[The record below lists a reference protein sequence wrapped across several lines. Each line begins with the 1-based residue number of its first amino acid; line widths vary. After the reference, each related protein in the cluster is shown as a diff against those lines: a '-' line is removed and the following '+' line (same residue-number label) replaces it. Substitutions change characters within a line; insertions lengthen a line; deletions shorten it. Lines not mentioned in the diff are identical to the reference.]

1 MTIAMTGK
9 KNRTQLSTF
18 ENRQLNV
25 TTETR
30 SEPFYRWVIVF
41 ASSAMLAVAMGVM
54 VNGISVFFIPL
65 NEEFG
70 WPRGSVSLV
79 NVSGLVG
86 LAVGGI
92 VMGRIADRTTTKRIS
107 LFGATVLG
115 LCLLVAA
122 HIDALW
128 QFYVVFFVAGFLG
141 AGALFAPLIANVGNW
156 FKTGAGLALGITAA
170 GQALGQGGVP
180 FGAAVLIAAFGW
192 RDALTAMG
200 TIAFVTL
207 VPLALLIRQPPI
219 LSSGVLSGGSGVEDP
234 SPVALPTGVLVV
246 WLSAAVVFCCTCMS
260 VPLMHLV
267 PLIQDCGYSAEEAGS
282 VAFVMMMIA
291 ILGRVA
297 FGKLADI
304 IGAIP
309 AYMVASFW
317 QTILV
322 LGFIQFQGLYAFYSF
337 AAIYGFGYA
346 GVMTGILVC
355 VRTLTPVNRR
365 ASALGAVMVFAWL
378 GHAIGG
384 YQGGYFFDLTGGYTN
399 SFLNAAL
406 AGVVNLLIVGSL
418 YFTIA
423 FRGARLAAK
432 RNLAT
437 T

>member
-1 MTIAMTGK
+1 MSAV
-9 KNRTQLSTF
+9 
-18 ENRQLNV
+18 ENQRLFA
-25 TTETR
+25 TTETG
-30 SEPFYRWVIVF
+30 SEPMYRWVIVL

-65 NEEFG
+65 SKEFG
-70 WPRGSVSLV
+70 WLRGSVSLI

-86 LAVGGI
+86 LAFGGI
-92 VMGRIADRTTTKRIS
+92 VMGRIADRTTTRRIS
-107 LFGATVLG
+107 LFGIVVFG
-115 LCLLVAA
+115 VCLLVAA
-122 HIDALW
+122 HLDALW

-156 FKTGAGLALGITAA
+156 FKTGAGLALGIAAA

-180 FGAAVLIAAFGW
+180 FGTAILIGAFGW
-192 RDALTAMG
+192 RGALTALG
-200 TIAFVTL
+200 AIALVAL
-207 VPLALLIRQPPI
+207 VPLAMLIRQPP
-219 LSSGVLSGGSGVEDP
+219 VLSPRTVSGRSGVEDT
-234 SPVALPTGVLVV
+234 SPVALPTRVV
-246 WLSAAVVFCCTCMS
+246 VMWMSAAVVFCCTCMS

-267 PLIQDCGYSAEEAGS
+267 PLIQGCGFSAEEASS

-317 QTILV
+317 QTVLV
-322 LGFIQFQGLYAFYSF
+322 LGFIHFQGLYAFYSF

-355 VRTLTPVNRR
+355 MRVLTPVTQR
-365 ASALGAVMVFAWL
+365 ASALGVVMVFAWL

-384 YQGGYFFDLTGGYTN
+384 YQGGYFFDLTGGYSN

-406 AGVVNLLIVGSL
+406 AGVINLMIVGSL

-423 FRGARLAAK
+423 LRGARSVAK
-432 RNLAT
+432 ANLAT
-437 T
+437 S

>member
-1 MTIAMTGK
+1 
-9 KNRTQLSTF
+9 
-18 ENRQLNV
+18 
-25 TTETR
+25 
-30 SEPFYRWVIVF
+30 VF
-41 ASSAMLAVAMGVM
+41 GV
-54 VNGISVFFIPL
+54 
-65 NEEFG
+65 
-70 WPRGSVSLV
+70 
-79 NVSGLVG
+79 
-86 LAVGGI
+86 
-92 VMGRIADRTTTKRIS
+92 
-107 LFGATVLG
+107 
-115 LCLLVAA
+115 CLLIAA

-128 QFYVVFFVAGFLG
+128 QFYVVFFAAGFFG
-141 AGALFAPLIANVGNW
+141 AGALFAPLVANVGNW
-156 FKTGAGLALGITAA
+156 FKAGAGLALGITAA

-180 FGAAVLIAAFGW
+180 FGTAILIGAFGW
-192 RDALTAMG
+192 RGALTAMG
-200 TIAFVTL
+200 AIALVTL
-207 VPLALLIRQPPI
+207 VPLAMLIRQPPMP
-219 LSSGVLSGGSGVEDP
+219 SSGVLSGRSGAEDA
-234 SPVALPTGVLVV
+234 SPVALPTSAVVV

-267 PLIQDCGYSAEEAGS
+267 PLIQDCGFSAEQASS
-282 VAFVMMMIA
+282 VAFLMMMIA

-322 LGFIQFQGLYAFYSF
+322 LGFIQFQGLYGFYSF

-355 VRTLTPVNRR
+355 VRALTPVTRR
-365 ASALGAVMVFAWL
+365 ASALGAIMVFAWL

-406 AGVVNLLIVGSL
+406 AGAVNLMIVGSL

-423 FRGARLAAK
+423 LRGARLAAK
-432 RNLAT
+432 GKLAIT
-437 T
+437 

>member
-1 MTIAMTGK
+1 MSAV
-9 KNRTQLSTF
+9 
-18 ENRQLNV
+18 ENQRLV
-25 TTETR
+25 ATTETG
-30 SEPFYRWVIVF
+30 SEPIYRWVIVL
-41 ASSAMLAVAMGVM
+41 ASSAILAVAMGVM

-65 NEEFG
+65 SKEFG
-70 WPRGSVSLV
+70 WLRGSVSLI
-79 NVSGLVG
+79 NVSGLLG
-86 LAVGGI
+86 LAFGGI
-92 VMGRIADRTTTKRIS
+92 IMGRIADRTTTRRIS
-107 LFGATVLG
+107 LFGIVVFG
-115 LCLLVAA
+115 VCLLVAA
-122 HIDALW
+122 HLDTLW

-156 FKTGAGLALGITAA
+156 FKTGAGLALGIAAA

-180 FGAAVLIAAFGW
+180 FGTAILIGAFGW
-192 RDALTAMG
+192 RGALTAMG
-200 TIAFVTL
+200 AIALVAL
-207 VPLALLIRQPPI
+207 VPLAMLIRQPPV
-219 LSSGVLSGGSGVEDP
+219 LSSRALSSRSGVEDD
-234 SPVALPTGVLVV
+234 SPVALPTRVV
-246 WLSAAVVFCCTCMS
+246 VIWLSAAVVFCCTCMS

-267 PLIQDCGYSAEEAGS
+267 PLIQGCGYSAEEASS

-317 QTILV
+317 QTVLV

-355 VRTLTPVNRR
+355 VRVLTPVTQR
-365 ASALGAVMVFAWL
+365 ASALGVVMVFAWL

-384 YQGGYFFDLTGGYTN
+384 YQGGYFFDLTGGYSN

-418 YFTIA
+418 YFTIV
-423 FRGARLAAK
+423 FRGARLVAK
-432 RNLAT
+432 SNLAT
-437 T
+437 S